1 MENVKN
7 NMEKYYNYTTLTK
20 KYKKAMELGFYY
32 EAIFISYAMME
43 DRLMSFLDKA
53 GVVTLKNVKLTKR
66 AAPFVKYLLN
76 KKSVAMR
83 NITTKMEITQKLLEM
98 TYEQAEELE
107 KRYAE
112 EMKTDKMNG
121 YLLDLYMDIDEK
133 INREEV
139 TEQFAEMRVWLDKRN
154 ALIHGLANKRTDN
167 YFSDEVQTAAEESE
181 KLWRFIDDNLVKK
194 MKKSTLRKKYKIQ

>member
-7 NMEKYYNYTTLTK
+7 NMEKYNSYTALTK
-20 KYKKAMELGFYY
+20 KYKEAMKYGFYY

-76 KKSVAMR
+76 KKSVTIR
-83 NITTKMEITQKLLEM
+83 NISTKMEITQKLLEM

-112 EMKTDKMNG
+112 EMKTDKMKG

-133 INREEV
+133 IDHEGV
-139 TEQFAEMRVWLDKRN
+139 TEHFAKMRIWLDKRN
-154 ALIHGLANKRTDN
+154 ALIHGLANKKTDN
-167 YFSDEVQTAAEESE
+167 YFSDEVQTVAENSE